1 MLHMKLSAYARQL
14 GISYKTAWR
23 WWSEG
28 KLDAY
33 QTETGTVIVREPV
46 NRPTGVALYARVS
59 SADQKQDL
67 ERQLERLQ
75 SYAIARGY
83 AVSKMVT
90 EVASG
95 LNDSRPRLTAL
106 LKDASIGVI
115 VVEHRDRLT
124 RFGFNYIVNLLEMQ
138 GRRVEVIFPDETRD
152 DLVADF
158 IAIITSMSAR
168 LYGRRGNKQRAE
180 RIRHCIEQAAQ
191 GEASVQD

>member
-1 MLHMKLSAYARQL
+1 MKLSAYARQL

-46 NRPTGVALYARVS
+46 DRPTGVALYARVS

-106 LKDASIGVI
+106 LRDASIGVI
-115 VVEHRDRLT
+115 VVEHSDRLT

-158 IAIITSMSAR
+158 IAIITSMSAK

-180 RIRHCIEQAAQ
+180 HIRHCIEQASQ
-191 GEASVQD
+191 GETSVQD